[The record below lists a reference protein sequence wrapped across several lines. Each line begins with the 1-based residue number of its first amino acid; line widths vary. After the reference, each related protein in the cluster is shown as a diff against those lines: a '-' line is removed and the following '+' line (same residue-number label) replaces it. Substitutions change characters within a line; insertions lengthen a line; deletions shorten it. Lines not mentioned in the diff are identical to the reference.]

1 MMKGKIRINA
11 AILALLLAAT
21 VVLAAAQPIKAVPD
35 QTSDSAVKTVLEHR
49 LTKYGL
55 LQGNNIQIS
64 VANGVITLKG
74 VVRSLAD
81 KRRVARYAHQVDDT
95 YTIEDQLTI
104 QATDLSD
111 EQIADSV
118 MAQIDQYVF
127 YSIFDWI
134 QVQVN
139 NGVATLSG
147 WVDVPWHKQ
156 GYEKQAQKAP
166 GVKQIISQI
175 QVLPASFSDDDI
187 RRQAAQAIY
196 DDGILYTYGYRSVPA
211 IHIIVNMGIV
221 TLEGVVKSSF
231 DAKRAYSLVLFTTD
245 AMDVVNQLRFP
256 APAQ

>member
-1 MMKGKIRINA
+1 MKAKTAIGA
-11 AILALLLAAT
+11 AFIAPLLAALI
-21 VVLAAAQPIKAVPD
+21 VLATVQSVKAEPD
-35 QTSDSAVKTVLEHR
+35 QMSDNAVKTVLEQR

-55 LQGNNIQIS
+55 LQGNNIQVS
-64 VANGVITLKG
+64 VANGVITLTG
-74 VVRSLAD
+74 MVRSLAD
-81 KRRVARYAHQVDDT
+81 KQRVARYAHQVDDT
-95 YTIEDQLTI
+95 YNIEDQLTI

-111 EQIADSV
+111 QQIADSV

-175 QVLPASFSDDDI
+175 QVLPTSFSDDEI
-187 RRQAAQAIY
+187 RRQAAEAIY
-196 DDGILYTYGYRSVPA
+196 DDGILYKYGYGNVPA

-221 TLEGVVKSSF
+221 TLEGVVNSSF
-231 DAKRAYSLVLFTTD
+231 DAKRAYSLVLFTSD
-245 AMDVVNQLRFP
+245 AFDVVNQLRFP
-256 APAQ
+256 APAK